1 MRWDRKKLLLCSTVV
16 AALAFPAN
24 ALAHSNRIVINKSI
38 DGVRL
43 GMTESQV
50 MKVEGKPAVVIA
62 AKKSYTD
69 FNYGDAGQ
77 LEVDFDKVH
86 GKKLVT
92 EVTVAPGYG
101 EAKTSDGVTF
111 NSTKTSVLK
120 AYPVAKFL
128 NNVGQIWIDQEGTYD
143 TSFLLSRS
151 NRVIQISVGWN
162 YG

>member
-1 MRWDRKKLLLCSTVV
+1 MRWGVKKLLLGSTVV
-16 AALAFPAN
+16 AALAFPAD
-24 ALAHSNRIVINKSI
+24 AFAHSDRIVINKSI

-50 MKVEGKPAVVIA
+50 KKADGKPAQIIGASQSV
-62 AKKSYTD
+62 TE

-86 GKKLVT
+86 GKKRVT
-92 EVTVAPGYG
+92 GVTVEPGY
-101 EAKTSDGVTF
+101 EAKTSKGVTF
-111 NSTKTSVLK
+111 NSTKKAVLR
-120 AYPVAKFL
+120 AYPAAKFL
-128 NNVGQIWIDQEGTYD
+128 NNVGQIWIDQEGTYN

-151 NRVIQISVGWN
+151 NRVIQIAVGWN